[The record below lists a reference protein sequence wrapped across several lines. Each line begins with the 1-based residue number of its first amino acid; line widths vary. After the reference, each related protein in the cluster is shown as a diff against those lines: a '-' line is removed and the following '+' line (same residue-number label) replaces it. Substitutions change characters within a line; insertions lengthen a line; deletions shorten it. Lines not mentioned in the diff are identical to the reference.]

1 MNITDLLIKHE
12 GLRLKPYR
20 DTVGKLTIGVGR
32 NLEDMGITKGEALYL
47 LGNDINR
54 VRLELIKI
62 IEWFLTLNAV
72 RQNVLIDM
80 VFNLGI
86 TRFKRFKK
94 LIAAIEAQDW
104 DRAAKEMLD
113 SRWARQVG
121 QRAVELAK
129 MMEDGD
135 DA

>member
-1 MNITDLLIKHE
+1 MNIVDLLIKHE

-32 NLEDMGITKGEALYL
+32 NLDDMGITRGEALYL

-62 IEWFLTLNAV
+62 VGWFLTLGTV
-72 RQNVLIDM
+72 RQTVLIDM

-94 LIAAIEAQDW
+94 LIRAIEARDW
-104 DRAAKEMLD
+104 EKAATEMLD

-121 QRAVELAK
+121 RRATELAR
-129 MMEDGD
+129 MMRDGD

>member
-32 NLEDMGITKGEALYL
+32 NLDDMGITRGEALYL

-62 IEWFLTLNAV
+62 IKWFLTLNAV

-94 LIAAIEAQDW
+94 LIAAIEVQDW

-113 SRWARQVG
+113 SKWAKQVG
-121 QRAVELAK
+121 RRATELAR
-129 MMEDGD
+129 MMRDGD